1 MLDKIDDYVGKLKKE
16 NEKLETRIAELERYV
31 KELGDECKVHRNK
44 ERNLNTIKA
53 EGIRGIKDNVKP
65 FIQYKGCEPHY
76 SEAAILEYADK
87 LEKGNE

>member
-53 EGIRGIKDNVKP
+53 EGIREMCDYFSQFVSP
-65 FIQYKGCEPHY
+65 QPRM
-76 SEAAILEYADK
+76 SILEYADK
-87 LEKGNE
+87 LEKGDE